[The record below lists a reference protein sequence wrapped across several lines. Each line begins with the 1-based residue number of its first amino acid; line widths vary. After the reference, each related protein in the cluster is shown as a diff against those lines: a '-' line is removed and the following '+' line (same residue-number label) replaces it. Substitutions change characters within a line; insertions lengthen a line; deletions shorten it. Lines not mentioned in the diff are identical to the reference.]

1 MTKDLYY
8 KHQPPMH
15 FLEDAKSDL
24 AESCKRGYLERVKQL
39 LENMTAEEI
48 NTPNSSGET
57 FLMIACK
64 NAGMPYG
71 KNVTK
76 DFYPTAIYNRTKIV
90 ELLLEKGADPSI
102 ADEAGR
108 TALMKLSLLGF
119 DCQYVEENLKYK
131 SVRSRKIE
139 SLSFDGKI
147 YQEGQEFYEKCKAEY
162 KEYISAKN
170 REEDNENAYKKIK
183 EYVFY
188 ANYIADEED
197 LRKAKKEI
205 QEALNTEKQNIATQ
219 IIEALIK
226 YGADINKIDK
236 NGKTALEIANERGD
250 KVLNEILLEHGAK
263 NIKQEED
270 LKDYKTTEDERILDA
285 IFEGNLKNP
294 FLKKNEMVILSHF
307 AITIEDKADKD
318 LKKELLLEFK
328 FSDSKEGNLFKDKK
342 DLNDFI
348 KFARADIF
356 IGLARSEE
364 IYNSDKYKHISGGNF
379 EGLEKLDRVHFLT
392 KKVIGAAIMR
402 EGVKE
407 NLIACEAAKKI
418 IYDKKIILS
427 SGNNIEIFKASW
439 GAHSAYFIIESDAQS
454 NPIKV
459 SYCDAPNQNYSEIY
473 GYGEIIFKLS
483 ENKVSLL
490 DNMGKDPVEKLK
502 IYLSEITNHR
512 AQKSSIDQAIES
524 IKNNLT
530 DSDETNS
537 VEYKIPT
544 KPQKRDNCVL
554 KSFNILLRAVLNK
567 IYPELVFEVDGKP
580 EGNGYKIYKDFKES
594 LIGVYIKDLQEL
606 NINENNNKFWYQ
618 DLVSRLQE
626 ADKKIEKKIFNKS
639 LTQSEIVQPTE
650 NGEKS
655 NTPSSNPRITSTSR
669 DQAVNNKNYGQI
681 VS

>member
-524 IKNNLT
+524 IKNNLK
-530 DSDETNS
+530 
-537 VEYKIPT
+537 V
-544 KPQKRDNCVL
+544 V
-554 KSFNILLRAVLNK
+554 
-567 IYPELVFEVDGKP
+567 
-580 EGNGYKIYKDFKES
+580 
-594 LIGVYIKDLQEL
+594 
-606 NINENNNKFWYQ
+606 
-618 DLVSRLQE
+618 
-626 ADKKIEKKIFNKS
+626 
-639 LTQSEIVQPTE
+639 
-650 NGEKS
+650 
-655 NTPSSNPRITSTSR
+655 
-669 DQAVNNKNYGQI
+669 
-681 VS
+681 